1 MATVS
6 FRCWSAVHRWTSL
19 MSMLFLL
26 IICLTGLP
34 LVFSEEI
41 EDWLS
46 DSLPYA
52 VVAPD
57 TPAVSLDGLTAAA
70 RQRYPDQI
78 ITSVFVDDDEP
89 QVLIGM
95 APSWERYNSDPGTG
109 HMLKFDAH
117 TGAVLRDAG
126 ASVQS
131 QIGFLS
137 LMRHLH
143 EDLFAG
149 LSGNLF
155 LSAMGLCFV
164 MATVSGLV
172 LYGPFMKRLAFGS
185 IRTGRENR
193 RLWWL
198 DLHNL
203 SGVVLAVWMGIVG
216 VTGVM
221 NELSTSL
228 FALWQR
234 SDVQTMLRP
243 WQGQSPAGPSELI
256 AVEAAFRVA
265 QAAAPERL
273 VTSAVFPGSRFS
285 TPYHYFMWSKGK
297 TPLTGRLFTPI
308 LVDARTGKVSA
319 IVPMPWYLR
328 ALEVSRPLHFGD
340 YGGMPLKIIWLL
352 FDLGTIVVLV
362 TGLMLWLGKR
372 RVSSNVRVR
381 RALGHPLNGGD
392 TPVSKASR

>member
-52 VVAPD
+52 VAAPGNS
-57 TPAVSLDGLTAAA
+57 AVSLDRLTAAA

-117 TGAVLRDAG
+117 TGAVLMDAG

-131 QIGFLS
+131 RIGFLS
-137 LMRHLH
+137 LMLHLH

-149 LSGNLF
+149 LSGKLF

-203 SGVVLAVWMGIVG
+203 SGVVFAVWMSIVG

-243 WQGQSPAGPSELI
+243 WQGQPPA
-256 AVEAAFRVA
+256 
-265 QAAAPERL
+265 
-273 VTSAVFPGSRFS
+273 
-285 TPYHYFMWSKGK
+285 
-297 TPLTGRLFTPI
+297 
-308 LVDARTGKVSA
+308 
-319 IVPMPWYLR
+319 
-328 ALEVSRPLHFGD
+328 
-340 YGGMPLKIIWLL
+340 
-352 FDLGTIVVLV
+352 
-362 TGLMLWLGKR
+362 
-372 RVSSNVRVR
+372 
-381 RALGHPLNGGD
+381 
-392 TPVSKASR
+392 ASRQPPRPN